1 MKQHIC
7 SIGMSDSNFLREI
20 AQKEDNNIQ
29 EEQRVSDEENYQT
42 DRYEQERFTD
52 TYNEDFQDDCD
63 KVIGSLMI
71 MPIVKNLPTNQIG
84 LLRL

>member
-52 TYNEDFQDDCD
+52 TYNEDFQDDYD
-63 KVIGSLMI
+63 KVDRFTDDNAHRE
-71 MPIVKNLPTNQIG
+71 KFTD
-84 LLRL
+84 